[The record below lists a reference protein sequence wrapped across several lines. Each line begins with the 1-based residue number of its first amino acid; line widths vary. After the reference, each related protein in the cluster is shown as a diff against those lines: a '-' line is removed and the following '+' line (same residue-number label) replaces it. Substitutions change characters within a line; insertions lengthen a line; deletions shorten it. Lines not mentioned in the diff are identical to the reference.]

1 VAWALIVTEAGVAT
15 EKVRLLLEGLH
26 IANLA

>member
-15 EKVRLLLEGLH
+15 EKVKLLLKGLH
-26 IANLA
+26 TAYLA